1 MAARH
6 HAVKAAAVE
15 GMREAAVETAP
26 ATHSETVESAEAVK
40 AGESVVKPAAMKCPS
55 VEASAVKPAAAVKMR
70 RFGGTRRA
78 ADRDANG
85 QGRCEKSGFDGHGPL
100 LEAGGLRKARGALPR
115 RNAGSRKNAPDR
127 ILKNLLQSSKLS
139 K

>member
-1 MAARH
+1 
-6 HAVKAAAVE
+6 
-15 GMREAAVETAP
+15 
-26 ATHSETVESAEAVK
+26 
-40 AGESVVKPAAMKCPS
+40 
-55 VEASAVKPAAAVKMR
+55 VKMR
-70 RFGGTRRA
+70 RFDGTRRA

-100 LEAGGLRKARGALPR
+100 LEAGGLRKAQGAPPR
-115 RNAGSRKNAPDR
+115 RNAGNRKNAPDR